1 VLDGRLDAARAE
13 ADRLEAA
20 SAESSSAE
28 RAAME
33 AERAM
38 LDLKK
43 AEFMLGHLLEPGPGT
58 IVAVVRFGAFV
69 ELDAYPIEGLV
80 RAEQRPGDRRPF
92 RIGERVLV
100 EATEVSLQRRRIDLR
115 LLERL
120 GPRDGGARSGDA
132 GVARRGRRAD
142 KRRKGRS

>member
-1 VLDGRLDAARAE
+1 
-13 ADRLEAA
+13 
-20 SAESSSAE
+20 
-28 RAAME
+28 
-33 AERAM
+33 
-38 LDLKK
+38 
-43 AEFMLGHLLEPGPGT
+43 
-58 IVAVVRFGAFV
+58 VAVVRFGAFV

-100 EATEVSLQRRRIDLR
+100 EATEVSLQRRQIDLR

-120 GPRDGGARSGDA
+120 GSHGDVGRARAS
-132 GVARRGRRAD
+132 GVARRSRRAD